1 MRALVLA
8 AGLGMRLRPLTST
21 TPKPLVEVAGR
32 PLIHYALDVLAQA
45 GIVEVGINLHH
56 LGDQVRDAL
65 GDGHRLGFRF
75 TYFPED
81 PILDTGG
88 AIANARSFLDG
99 APFVVINS
107 DTITG
112 VGLAEMVATHEEH
125 DAIATMLLR
134 ADPQAD
140 RYGIIEA
147 DGLGR
152 IRRFLGRTAPGWRG
166 DEALRPLMFGGIHVF
181 SPRVFSYMEPGTFS
195 ITRETY
201 PRMLD
206 AGERLAAYVYD
217 GFWCVLDTPDGLA
230 AGRRAVL
237 ERMSK

>member
-8 AGLGMRLRPLTST
+8 AGLGTRLRPLTLT

-32 PLIHYALDVLAQA
+32 PLIHYALDVLATA

-56 LGDQVRDAL
+56 LGDQVRTAL
-65 GDGHRLGFRF
+65 GDGDALGFRF

-99 APFVVINS
+99 APFVVLNS
-107 DTITG
+107 DTITSVDLG
-112 VGLAEMVATHEEH
+112 EMLATHERH

-134 ADPQAD
+134 PDPEAE
-140 RYGIIEA
+140 RYGVIEA
-147 DGLGR
+147 DRGGR
-152 IRRFLGRTAPGWRG
+152 IRRFLGRSAPDLCS
-166 DEALRPLMFGGIHVF
+166 DEPLRALMFGGIHVF

-201 PRMLD
+201 PRMLA

-230 AGRRAVL
+230 AGRDAL
-237 ERMSK
+237 LARMSK